1 LKTEG
6 PTKIIDALNDL
17 FDGGSP
23 EWYCPKSSGQAKLN
37 IIDESVQLLTPRENK
52 NCWLLKNE

>member
-23 EWYCPKSSGQAKLN
+23 MSASIARKVASFSKLN
-37 IIDESVQLLTPRENK
+37 IIDESVQPINL
-52 NCWLLKNE
+52 